1 MEKAPPSQGN
11 TKDTEL
17 CAVCRTSESK
27 YTCPGC
33 GRRTCSLPC
42 VQEHK
47 VTFSCNGKR
56 DRTEFVKRTDLS
68 YKTLVSDYKLLEE
81 IERIDDV
88 ARRSQPPAPR
98 RQLPAYLKSLVY
110 QAKCRD
116 VTLQLV
122 APGMKKRKENTT
134 RYDGK
139 SKVLQWRVEWRFQMI
154 DSEDIIQISH
164 TPRMSESDI
173 IQNAIDKHIPDKDPA
188 VQIAH
193 VYMRQEGVPA
203 NEACL
208 YLVDTSQTL
217 AEFLQRKHII
227 EYPTLHVILRR
238 QCSHV

>member
-1 MEKAPPSQGN
+1 M
-11 TKDTEL
+11 
-17 CAVCRTSESK
+17 
-27 YTCPGC
+27 
-33 GRRTCSLPC
+33 
-42 VQEHK
+42 
-47 VTFSCNGKR
+47 
-56 DRTEFVKRTDLS
+56 KRTDLS